1 MADAR
6 DEKRG
11 DGSNYESP
19 AISELF
25 RITWMV
31 LGPAGLMF
39 AGAMIWKQPSWT
51 YTVMD
56 MVFWGLA
63 ALAVIAKAVDIK
75 VFRGRTTE
83 DKPATMA
90 HWRAYSAKLL
100 LFATALWLLAQWA
113 HA

>member
-39 AGAMIWKQPSWT
+39 AGAMIWN
-51 YTVMD
+51 TVMD
-56 MVFWGLA
+56 MVFWGIA
-63 ALAVIAKAVDIK
+63 ALAVIARAVDIK

-83 DKPATMA
+83 DHPATMA